1 LEFVLKK
8 IQCRTLND
16 DGDDDD
22 SELGHWQLS
31 GSKFLHQPYG
41 KKHCSYS
48 NIEQTCELWE
58 QVDMFSLMNPYLL
71 AKLVCNLFKIQSK
84 ILTDEITNIGIL
96 DSGRE
101 IDVSN
106 KNSITISLDIQ
117 TQNVA
122 IISI

>member
-1 LEFVLKK
+1 
-8 IQCRTLND
+8 
-16 DGDDDD
+16 
-22 SELGHWQLS
+22 
-31 GSKFLHQPYG
+31 
-41 KKHCSYS
+41 
-48 NIEQTCELWE
+48 
-58 QVDMFSLMNPYLL
+58 MFSLMNPYLL

-96 DSGRE
+96 DSGGE